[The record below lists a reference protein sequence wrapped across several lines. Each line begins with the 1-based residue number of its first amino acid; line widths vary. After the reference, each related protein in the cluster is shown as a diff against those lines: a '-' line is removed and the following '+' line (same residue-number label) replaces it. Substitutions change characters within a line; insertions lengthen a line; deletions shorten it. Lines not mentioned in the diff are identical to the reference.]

1 MRKQAVEM
9 MRAEA
14 AVSERRA
21 CGRMELHRATGRYQR
36 RRREDPGLR
45 QRLRELAESRKRFG
59 YRRLHVLLVREGW
72 RVNHKHVY
80 RLYLE
85 EKLVLRRK
93 RGRRRRAGA
102 RIAPPPAPTRPDQLW
117 TMDFEQDAFAS
128 GRRFRTLNLRDGFT
142 REALEIE
149 GDTSLPGLRVVRVLE
164 GLKQQGRK
172 PEAIVI
178 DNGPEF
184 ISQVVDRWAYEN
196 GVQLHF
202 ITPGRPME
210 NGYIESFNG
219 KFRDECLNENWF
231 TDLVDAR
238 QTIAAWK
245 WDYNYVRPHSA
256 LGYLT
261 PMEFKKSAA
270 TGCGK
275 DAGCARLENA
285 YGVSHFPTASTAA
298 TVTMTAELEN
308 LTPEKVSL
316 SLD

>member
-1 MRKQAVEM
+1 MRKQEVEL

-21 CGRMELHRATGRYQR
+21 CGLMELHRASCRYQR
-36 RRREDPGLR
+36 RRREDARLR
-45 QRLRELAESRKRFG
+45 QRLRELAEMRRRFG

-72 RVNHKHVY
+72 QVNHKRVY

-85 EKLVLRRK
+85 EKLGIRRK
-93 RGRRRRAGA
+93 RGRRRTPGVA
-102 RIAPPPAPTRPDQLW
+102 RVVLAPPTEPDQVW
-117 TMDFEQDAFAS
+117 TMDFTQDAFAS
-128 GRRFRTLNLRDGFT
+128 GGRFRTLNLMDGCT

-149 GDTSLPGLRVVRVLE
+149 VDTSLPGLRVVRVLE
-164 GLKQQGRK
+164 ELKRQGRK
-172 PEAIVI
+172 PEHMMI

-184 ISQVVDRWAYEN
+184 VSQVVDQWAYDN

-231 TDLVDAR
+231 TDLADAR
-238 QTIAAWK
+238 HKIAAWK
-245 WDYNYVRPHSA
+245 WDYNHVRPHSA

-261 PMEFKKSAA
+261 PMEFRKSLAS
-270 TGCGK
+270 GCGK

-285 YGVSHFPTASTAA
+285 ARFPLSHSFDGCGMIVRGV
-298 TVTMTAELEN
+298 VLEN
-308 LTPEKVSL
+308 PNPEKVSL
-316 SLD
+316 SVD